1 MGKRSDFE
9 RIPRDFY
16 PTPRAAVLPLVKHLP
31 EYFVFTEPCA
41 GDGRLIDHLQNAGG
55 FCVDAYDIEPRREGI
70 RRKDFTQ
77 VVPRGDMVITNPP
90 WDRKYFIQ

>member
-31 EYFVFTEPCA
+31 KHFVFTEPCA

-55 FCVDAYDIEPRREGI
+55 FCVDAYDIEPRR
-70 RRKDFTQ
+70 
-77 VVPRGDMVITNPP
+77 
-90 WDRKYFIQ
+90 